1 MSVQPLTRLR
11 PDRRSNPV
19 TLAARAILAGAI
31 AVAALSLATPA
42 QAIIGDPVPD
52 ATGAIFNEDQ
62 WVKGTTTF
70 NQAYFCGYGSCSM
83 TYYGQSGIHAPTA
96 TPKAGETF
104 YLHAWAALIWP
115 GVTNDVAGMTLNLPP
130 GVSVA
135 ANGDSPVK
143 CYVTGTRSNAVPT
156 RQTGECLANPSPTT
170 GVQIPIGA
178 FTLFTGGISV
188 GGEIVHVFVPVTAN
202 RAISGE
208 SVSVSTTFSAPDP
221 TPRDLVGD
229 APLTVDP
236 GATTDPDTDVL
247 PGTLTKPGGQSFKWV
262 GRGKA
267 KLSWKAVPGAA
278 GYQLRLKAGGKFTKW
293 NAVAANKATLVKL
306 KPGKK
311 YVLQVRAVSVSGKGP
326 IAKWRFKAK

>member
-1 MSVQPLTRLR
+1 MSADSLTRLGT
-11 PDRRSNPV
+11 DRRSNPV
-19 TLAARAILAGAI
+19 TLAARVILAGAVM
-31 AVAALSLATPA
+31 VAAMSMAAPA

-70 NQAYFCGYGSCSM
+70 NQATFCGYGSCSM
-83 TYYGQSGIHAPTA
+83 TYYGQSGIHAPKA

-135 ANGDSPVK
+135 ANGGSPVK
-143 CYVTGTRSNAVPT
+143 CYITGTRSNGVPT

-208 SVSVSTTFSAPDP
+208 SVSVSTTFSDPDP

-236 GATTDPDTDVL
+236 GATPDPAPSTD
-247 PGTLTKPGGQSFKWV
+247 TLTKPSGKSFKWV

-267 KLSWKAVPGAA
+267 KVSWKAVPGAT
-278 GYQLRLKAGGKFTKW
+278 GYQLRLQAGKKTTKW
-293 NAVAANKATLVKL
+293 NAVYVNKVALVKL
-306 KPGKK
+306 KPGRK
-311 YVLQVRAVSVSGKGP
+311 YVLQVRAVGVSGKGP
-326 IAKWRFKAK
+326 IVKWRFKAK